1 MIDPRLRST
10 RRRRMCSCP
19 HLRDFKKADGL
30 KVFRKIHAHF
40 VSCGSREAR
49 KRKASLCYCHDCGT
63 YSSRLHSCLFC
74 VYFGCYTGNRHI
86 QYHAQSTGHSLALD
100 LTHGAVYC
108 FMCGDNVYD
117 LELEKIG
124 VEQGIKSWKTLGNGR
139 VKFVP
144 WEPNKAELQLLKENK
159 KRIKLQNNSFIGLR
173 GLINL
178 GNTCFMNCIVQA
190 LTHTPLLRDY
200 FLSDQHVCS
209 GEKDQCIVCEVG
221 SVFQEFYSGQKVPHT
236 PFKLLHLVWTHARH
250 LAGYEQQDAHE
261 FFIAALDVLH
271 QYCKE
276 DAPSKDILVPNNP
289 NRCNCI
295 IDRIFTGGLQS
306 DVTCQA
312 CNCVS
317 TTIDPFWDISLDL
330 GNIDHSNGNSRNSS
344 GASAASTP
352 ETINLD
358 DSSQSQPGE
367 DSSHHDESFVPKSL
381 VDCLRR
387 FTRPERLGSEAKIK
401 CSQCQ
406 TYQESTKQLT
416 MKKLP
421 IVVCFHFKRFEHSK
435 KSKKISTYIPFP
447 QQLDMAPFMA
457 SRLNGNSHHDRSQ
470 SGLPCDSKYSLFA
483 VVNHSGT
490 LEVGHYTCF
499 IRQQQQWYKCDDA
512 WITKATLDDVLQSEG
527 YLLFYHKKVL
537 EYE

>member
-1 MIDPRLRST
+1 MIDLRIRST
-10 RRRRMCSCP
+10 QKRRMCSCP
-19 HLRDFKKADGL
+19 HLKDFKKADGF
-30 KVFRKIHAHF
+30 KVFRKVHAHF
-40 VSCGSREAR
+40 VCCGSREAR
-49 KRKASLCYCHDCGT
+49 KRKASLCHCHECGT
-63 YSSRLHSCLFC
+63 YSSRLHSCLLC

-86 QYHAQSTGHSLALD
+86 HHHAKSTGHSLALD
-100 LTHGAVYC
+100 LTHGVIYC
-108 FMCGDNVYD
+108 FVCRDNVYD
-117 LELEKIG
+117 LDLEKIR
-124 VEQGIKSWKTLGNGR
+124 VEQTSRAWKTLG
-139 VKFVP
+139 K
-144 WEPNKAELQLLKENK
+144 
-159 KRIKLQNNSFIGLR
+159 SF
-173 GLINL
+173 
-178 GNTCFMNCIVQA
+178 
-190 LTHTPLLRDY
+190 
-200 FLSDQHVCS
+200 
-209 GEKDQCIVCEVG
+209 
-221 SVFQEFYSGQKVPHT
+221 
-236 PFKLLHLVWTHARH
+236 
-250 LAGYEQQDAHE
+250 
-261 FFIAALDVLH
+261 LD
-271 QYCKE
+271 
-276 DAPSKDILVPNNP
+276 DAPDKDILVPNNP

-312 CNCVS
+312 CKCVS

-330 GNIDHSNGNSRNSS
+330 GNVDHSNGRSSS

-352 ETINLD
+352 DPTPPDENG
-358 DSSQSQPGE
+358 QSAPE
-367 DSSHHDESFVPKSL
+367 NNHHDESFVPKSL
-381 VDCLRR
+381 IECLRR

-457 SRLNGNSHHDRSQ
+457 SRLNGNVDHSQ
-470 SGLPCDSKYSLFA
+470 PTFPCDAKYTLFA

-499 IRQQQQWYKCDDA
+499 IRQQQQWFKCDDA

>member
-10 RRRRMCSCP
+10 RRRRMYSCP

-271 QYCKE
+271 QYCK
-276 DAPSKDILVPNNP
+276 
-289 NRCNCI
+289 
-295 IDRIFTGGLQS
+295 G
-306 DVTCQA
+306 VTNMKC
-312 CNCVS
+312 CVS

-330 GNIDHSNGNSRNSS
+330 GNIDHSNGNSRNGS

-387 FTRPERLGSEAKIK
+387 
-401 CSQCQ
+401 CC
-406 TYQESTKQLT
+406 
-416 MKKLP
+416 KLN
-421 IVVCFHFKRFEHSK
+421 
-435 KSKKISTYIPFP
+435 
-447 QQLDMAPFMA
+447 L
-457 SRLNGNSHHDRSQ
+457 RLNGNSHHDRSQ

-499 IRQQQQWYKCDDA
+499 IRQQQQWFKCDDA